1 MSKLV
6 SIERLT
12 QLAQALD
19 QRAKAA
25 VEAEKTRAEAAEK
38 RIEGKADAN
47 TAAIAAI
54 NHETTGILVESK
66 KYTDAAIEKVNGS
79 NAAVVGR
86 VDKLEAAV
94 GDSEKGLVKDVA
106 DIKTKDAEQDV
117 KIKANTDA
125 LGVLKGGVEVEGSVA
140 KAVKDAVDPVS
151 GKVTALEGA
160 VGVKGDGHDVAAT
173 GLYKEIADSNAT
185 TLAAANRH
193 AEAKITELVNGAPEA
208 MNTLKE
214 LADAIQQH
222 QGVYDAYVAQVTKEL
237 EKKVDKVEG
246 SRLIT
251 DVEAAQYAAKAE
263 VSQVNKAL
271 KDAEAHTA
279 TEIGKVTPKVTA
291 LEEKVGA
298 AAVDDTP
305 ATGLFKDIVDLK
317 AKNQDQDGKITA
329 AQAKADEVSGKVG
342 VVEGKVTT
350 LEGVVG
356 DSGKGLVKD
365 VADHGT
371 AIAAIN
377 NGETGILAEAKKYAD
392 NADKV
397 IDGKVTA
404 ANAEIAGLKAT
415 VGKAAVEQQP
425 ATGLFKDVADLKAK
439 DTALEGRVST
449 NTAAIAK
456 LNGGADVEGSVTK
469 KINDALTAY
478 SDTEEIK
485 TLLGN
490 VVNSLA
496 LAIEGDKIK
505 LNLGGVD
512 GITVTETTLDL
523 ATTEDIDAI
532 IAGLDAPAAR

>member
-6 SIERLT
+6 SVERLT

-54 NHETTGILVESK
+54 NNESTGILAESK
-66 KYTDAAIEKVNGS
+66 RYTDTAIERVNG
-79 NAAVVGR
+79 NNTAVVGR
-86 VDKLEAAV
+86 VDKLETTV
-94 GDSEKGLVKDVA
+94 GNAGKGLVKDVA
-106 DIKTKDAEQDV
+106 DIKAKDSEQDV

-125 LGVLKGGVEVEGSVA
+125 LDILKGGVGVEGSVA

-151 GKVTALEGA
+151 NKVTALEGT
-160 VGVKGDGHDVAAT
+160 VGVKGDGHDVPAT

-185 TLAAANRH
+185 TLAAANKH
-193 AEAKITELVNGAPEA
+193 AESKITELVNGAPEA

-251 DVEAAQYAAKAE
+251 NTEAAQYAAKAE
-263 VSQVNKAL
+263 VSQVNQAL
-271 KDAEAHTA
+271 KDAKSHTT

-291 LEEKVGA
+291 LEEKVGVA
-298 AAVDDTP
+298 GNNSDVP
-305 ATGLFKDIVDLK
+305 ATGLFKSIEDLK
-317 AKNQDQDGKITA
+317 TKDGSQDKAIQA
-329 AQAKADEVSGKVG
+329 AQTKADEASRKVAA
-342 VVEGKVTT
+342 VEGKVGT

-356 DSGKGLVKD
+356 NGSKGLVKD

-377 NGETGILAEAKKYAD
+377 NGETGILAEAKKYAN

-404 ANAEIAGLKAT
+404 VNGKVTVLEKT
-415 VGKAAVEQQP
+415 VGNGES
-425 ATGLFKDVADLKAK
+425 GLVKDVNDLKTK
-439 DTALEGRVST
+439 DQALERSVSA
-449 NTAAIAK
+449 NTAAISK
-456 LNGGADVEGSVTK
+456 LNGGAEVEGSVAK

-478 SDTEEIK
+478 SNREEIK
-485 TLLGN
+485 TMLGN

-496 LAIEGDKIK
+496 LSIEGDRIK
-505 LNLGGVD
+505 LNLGGVE

-523 ATTEDIDAI
+523 ATTEDINAI
-532 IAGLDAPAAR
+532 IAKLDAPAAF

>member
-54 NHETTGILVESK
+54 NHESTGILAESK
-66 KYTDAAIEKVNGS
+66 KYTDTAIERVNGN

-94 GDSEKGLVKDVA
+94 GDSGKGLIKDVA

-125 LGVLKGGVEVEGSVA
+125 IGVLNGGAEAEGSVA
-140 KAVKDAVDPVS
+140 KAVKDAIDPVS
-151 GKVTALEGA
+151 GKVNALEETI
-160 VGVKGDGHDVAAT
+160 GVKGDGHDVAAT
-173 GLYKEIADSNAT
+173 GLYKEIADSNTT

-214 LADAIQQH
+214 LADAIEQH
-222 QGVYDAYVAQVTKEL
+222 QGVYDAYVAQVAKEL
-237 EKKVDKVEG
+237 EKKVDKVDG

-271 KDAEAHTA
+271 EDAKSHTT

-298 AAVDDTP
+298 AGNGDDVT
-305 ATGLFKDIVDLK
+305 ATGLFKSIDDLK
-317 AKNQDQDGKITA
+317 AKDASQDAAIQA
-329 AQAKADEVSGKVG
+329 AQAKADEVGGKVA
-342 VVEGKVTT
+342 VVEGKVGA

-356 DSGKGLVKD
+356 NGSSGLVKD

-377 NGETGILAEAKKYAD
+377 NGETGILAEAKKYAVEE
-392 NADKV
+392 DKK
-397 IDGKVTA
+397 IDGKITSVNGKVTVL
-404 ANAEIAGLKAT
+404 ERT
-415 VGKAAVEQQP
+415 VGNGDS
-425 ATGLFKDVADLKAK
+425 GLVKDVADLKAK
-439 DTALEGRVST
+439 DQALEGSVSV
-449 NTAAIAK
+449 NTAAITK
-456 LNGGADVEGSVTK
+456 LNGGLEVEGSVAK
-469 KINDALTAY
+469 KINDALSAY
-478 SDTEEIK
+478 SNTEEIK
-485 TLLGN
+485 TILGN

-496 LAIEGDKIK
+496 LSIEGDKIK
-505 LNLGGVD
+505 LNLGGTD
-512 GITVTETTLDL
+512 GIVVTETTLDL
-523 ATTEDIDAI
+523 ATNEDIDAI
-532 IAGLDAPAAR
+532 IAGLDAPAAF

>member
-25 VEAEKTRAEAAEK
+25 VEAEKTRAEAVEK

-54 NHETTGILVESK
+54 NHETTGILAESK
-66 KYTDAAIEKVNGS
+66 KYTDVAIEKVNGS

-86 VDKLEAAV
+86 VDKLEAVV

-263 VSQVNKAL
+263 VSQVNEAL
-271 KDAEAHTA
+271 KDAKAHTA

>member
-54 NHETTGILVESK
+54 NHESTGILAESK
-66 KYTDAAIEKVNGS
+66 KYTDAAIERVNGN

-271 KDAEAHTA
+271 EDAKAHTA

-439 DTALEGRVST
+439 DTALEGRVSN

-505 LNLGGVD
+505 LNLGGVE